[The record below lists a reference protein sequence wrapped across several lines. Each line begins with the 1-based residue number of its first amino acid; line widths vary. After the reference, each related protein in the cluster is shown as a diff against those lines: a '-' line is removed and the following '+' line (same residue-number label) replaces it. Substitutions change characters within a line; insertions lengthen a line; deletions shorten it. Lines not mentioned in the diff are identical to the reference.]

1 MEHRASGTL
10 GEMGH
15 YTIGAK
21 ACGLTKNQPMPVE
34 GNKPAEL
41 NKKLDIEGI
50 RYCGVLLFSQLPSR
64 PNL

>member
-1 MEHRASGTL
+1 
-10 GEMGH
+10 MGH